1 MKLTHS
7 NSSST
12 LDFNS
17 FQTDKESSGVGAG
30 RERWREGERCNL
42 TKRDIQIEKYL
53 WTFISSKAQYNYY
66 IDNQTDKVLLNRCL
80 LVIDLTGLQSVQLTA
95 NQVICILDA
104 KKS

>member
-17 FQTDKESSGVGAG
+17 FQTDKESSGVGAW

-53 WTFISSKAQYNYY
+53 
-66 IDNQTDKVLLNRCL
+66 
-80 LVIDLTGLQSVQLTA
+80 
-95 NQVICILDA
+95 
-104 KKS
+104 